1 MSTAAQVADAAAEYC
16 AAIAYERLACLALAG
31 SEEAQARGEIAS
43 AIITQRVAHDKA
55 LANAAR
61 LLVALMHVTVD
72 YDETPVPDPNACTPE
87 SVGALLY
94 AMDTTKGHVFT
105 ATDGIDPATVALYD
119 GVGRRP
125 RGEFWRGYT
134 YGVAHAQHRTSQ
146 FLGHVYNWIGLRASE
161 APR

>member
-1 MSTAAQVADAAAEYC
+1 MSTAAQVADAARAYC
-16 AAIAYERLACLALAG
+16 ATRTRLLAVHAAIRA

-43 AIITQRVAHDKA
+43 AIDTQRIEMTGLVAA
-55 LANAAR
+55 LAEHVEALTR
-61 LLVALMHVTVD
+61 IVAV

-94 AMDTTKGHVFT
+94 AMDTTKGHIFT
-105 ATDGIDPATVALYD
+105 ATEGVDPATVALYD